1 MKISKG
7 KILPEVYSDD
17 RTKGSK
23 NNTLRI
29 QNPLSK
35 SQVPMLFGTWDKKR
49 FWQHPEFMLGDFRV
63 ERRGSRALQ
72 NTR

>member
-7 KILPEVYSDD
+7 KILPEVYNDD

-29 QNPLSK
+29 QNPLSQ
-35 SQVPMLFGTWDKKR
+35 SQAPMLFGRQKR